1 MPGHGPAAHDR
12 FMMGGGVCHRLLCV
26 YLSRERRVC
35 ARGGGGG
42 GAAPGIGCMLTPC
55 SLRSGNVPVLGLV
68 CVWVLGV
75 GICGSA

>member
-55 SLRSGNVPVLGLV
+55 SLSV
-68 CVWVLGV
+68 CVC
-75 GICGSA
+75 ICAVPGLPGWPVYQLCR